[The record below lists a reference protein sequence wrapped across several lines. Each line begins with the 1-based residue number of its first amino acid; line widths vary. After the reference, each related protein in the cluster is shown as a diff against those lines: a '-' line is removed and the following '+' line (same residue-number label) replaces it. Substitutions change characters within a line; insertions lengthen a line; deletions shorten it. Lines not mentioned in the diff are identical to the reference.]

1 MKKEHFYFIGTALIL
16 FLIMGTKKAFA
27 NITLNQ
33 KIRGCDPFGCGSFGA
48 PRGTRSHAGVDIV
61 VTAGQKILS
70 PIDGTVTRHPFP
82 YGDDLKFT
90 GIEIKNS
97 QYLVKI
103 FYLQPTLNIG
113 SKVKQGQQIGVAQ
126 NIASKY
132 GSTMTNHVHFEV
144 YNAQGKLLD
153 PTNLF

>member
-1 MKKEHFYFIGTALIL
+1 
-16 FLIMGTKKAFA
+16 MGTKKAFA

-48 PRGTRSHAGVDIV
+48 TRTGHSHSGVDV
-61 VTAGQKILS
+61 VATPGQKIFS
-70 PIDGTVTRHPFP
+70 PISGKVTRFPFP
-82 YGDDLKFT
+82 YSGDLNYT
-90 GIEIKNS
+90 GIEIKNKD
-97 QYLVKI
+97 YTIKI
-103 FYLQPTLNIG
+103 FYLTPTVSAGLTVKAGQVIG
-113 SKVKQGQQIGVAQ
+113 IAQ

-144 YNAQGKLLD
+144 YNSLGKLID